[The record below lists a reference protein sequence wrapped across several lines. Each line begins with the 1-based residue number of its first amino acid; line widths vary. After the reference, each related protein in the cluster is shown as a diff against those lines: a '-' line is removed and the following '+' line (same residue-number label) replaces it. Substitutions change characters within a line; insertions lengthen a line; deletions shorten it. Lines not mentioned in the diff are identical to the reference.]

1 MAEQNLLLHL
11 ESDEV
16 FAGVHETRQH
26 SVADT
31 FESRPPMELVQQ
43 TSLSPATKLYDESQS
58 GEGKKSDGAIA
69 ITMRDNTGADIFIDN
84 YLS

>member
-16 FAGVHETRQH
+16 FAVVHETRQH

-43 TSLSPATKLYDESQS
+43 TSSSPATKLYDEVT
-58 GEGKKSDGAIA
+58 EW
-69 ITMRDNTGADIFIDN
+69 
-84 YLS
+84 